1 MAAGLR
7 IVVIKDGPPAD
18 ESAAPEIA
26 DGLRDGLLD
35 AGYDVVATLTGDLH
49 LPQRIAELA
58 PDMIIINADSDA
70 RDVLEHVVM
79 ATRDARRPI
88 VMFTDHSEPDDM
100 HAAIAAG
107 VSAYVVAGMQP
118 QRVKS
123 VLQVAMA
130 RFAVEQGLR
139 AELDKT
145 RGELADRKVIERA
158 KGVLMA
164 RKGCD
169 EQEAYR
175 QMRRQA
181 MDKNIKMVEVA
192 QRILDLADLLG

>member
-1 MAAGLR
+1 MAARLR
-7 IVVIKDGPPAD
+7 IVVIKDGPAGEDVTGSEVAD
-18 ESAAPEIA
+18 ALRE
-26 DGLRDGLLD
+26 GLVE
-35 AGYDVVATLTGDLH
+35 AGYDVVATLTGDLY
-49 LPQRIAELA
+49 LPQQIARLA

-70 RDVLEHVVM
+70 RDVLEHVVV

-88 VMFTDHSEPDDM
+88 VMFTDDSEPNDM
-100 HAAIAAG
+100 RAAIAAG
-107 VSAYVVAGMQP
+107 VSAYVVAGLQP
-118 QRVKS
+118 QRVKP
-123 VLQVAMA
+123 VLEVAMA
-130 RFAVEQGLR
+130 RFTVEQDLL

-145 RGELADRKVIERA
+145 RNALTERKVIERA

-181 MDKNIKMVEVA
+181 MDKNLKLAEVA
-192 QRILDLADLLG
+192 QRILDVSALLD